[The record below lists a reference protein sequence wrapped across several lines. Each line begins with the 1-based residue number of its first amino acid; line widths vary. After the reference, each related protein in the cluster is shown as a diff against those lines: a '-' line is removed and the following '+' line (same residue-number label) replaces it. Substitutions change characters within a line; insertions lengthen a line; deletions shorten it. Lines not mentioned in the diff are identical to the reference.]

1 MDANEKKAIHIR
13 VKNIISNLEKNNFRA
28 TYVDTKEEAL
38 TLVKTIIAPSSY
50 TASGGSMTLIDCG
63 IMDYL
68 KRETDYHEDRRDAY
82 RAKYYLAS
90 ANAIT
95 DSGEIYEVD
104 GRSNRISAITF
115 GPENVI
121 LVVGINKI
129 VPSLRSAIERVK
141 NIAAPSNAIRLCKD
155 TPCAKLGHCLSPL
168 CSPDR
173 ISSEGCYSDECICS
187 SQLIMR
193 KQTEKNRITV
203 IIVGENLGY

>member
-1 MDANEKKAIHIR
+1 MDANKKKAIHIR

-28 TYVDTKEEAL
+28 TYVETKEEAL

-68 KRETDYHEDRRDAY
+68 KKETDYHEDRRDAY
-82 RAKYYLAS
+82 RAQYYLAS

-104 GRSNRISAITF
+104 GRSNRISAIAF

-129 VPSLRSAIERVK
+129 VSSLRSAIERVK

-155 TPCAKLGHCLSPL
+155 TPCAKLGHCISPL
-168 CSPDR
+168 SSPDKMGA
-173 ISSEGCYSDECICS
+173 EGCYSEECICS
-187 SQLIMR
+187 SQLILR